1 MIYILPLITYAGHLT
16 TMGFVQVR
24 LEVVAININNIAA
37 VVRAGQT
44 SPNISSYYL
53 TLSKA
58 KRRLRAEGI
67 LMPHLHK
74 ALSLPAILK

>member
-1 MIYILPLITYAGHLT
+1 MR
-16 TMGFVQVR
+16 FVQVW

-44 SPNISSYYL
+44 SPNIGSKYL
-53 TLSKA
+53 SLSKA
-58 KRRLRAEGI
+58 GQRFRAEGI

-74 ALSLPAILK
+74 ALSLPASVVQHPTNYDRQSNS